1 MNHTLLHTLGGE
13 KLNTIIV
20 PLETVLISKISNNV
34 PL

>member
-1 MNHTLLHTLGGE
+1 MNHALLHTLGGE